1 LAESLCF
8 RMSKPESETLLEA
21 KPGCIEFCGRY
32 GEGIAFAAQAFNATF
47 KITIG
52 ILTNSL
58 ALVADG
64 AYSVTDAI
72 RAVIAMFDS
81 KITGGAGEKDDQEAK
96 SNVAAL
102 LTVLFTLIAVALSI
116 LMIVKGFLLMFRG
129 IAQIPL
135 LPALGPAMISILIN
149 FVLARFGGC
158 VGNQANSSLSPANVR
173 GAIAGIISSSICF
186 CGIFVSQFGFPLLD
200 PIAAIII
207 ALLIPHV
214 GYSVLSDVTASIIGL
229 RDRRK
234 AERTITD
241 RKKSVAMLSVLSN
254 TLLVV
259 GKILIG
265 ILIGSVSVISEGIH
279 SGVDL
284 IAAVIAFFAVRVSGR
299 PEDEEHPF
307 GHGKIEN
314 ISGTIEAL
322 LIFVAAG
329 WIIFEAGEKLLHP
342 RPMHRI
348 GWGIGIMMVSS
359 IANLIVSHY
368 LFKVGKETDSRALQ
382 ADAWHLRTDVWT
394 SAGVTCGLIVVLI
407 GQALFP
413 RLHLAW
419 IDPVA
424 AIGVAFL
431 IFHAAWHLTVES
443 GRDLLDASLPN
454 EETKW
459 LRAYL
464 KQWVHDKCDCR
475 HLRTRKAGST
485 RFVEFDLLV
494 EPSLS
499 VEASHK
505 ICEKMTRDIIARF
518 GEFTKVVI
526 HAEPR

>member
-1 LAESLCF
+1 MGKAESDA
-8 RMSKPESETLLEA
+8 LLETKRNCA
-21 KPGCIEFCGRY
+21 ELCGRY
-32 GEGIAFAAQAFNATF
+32 GDRIAFAAQVFNAAF

-72 RAVIAMFDS
+72 RALIAVFDS
-81 KITGGAGEKDDQEAK
+81 KLNAGAGEKDDREEK
-96 SNVAAL
+96 SNAAAL
-102 LTVLFTLIAVALSI
+102 LAVLFTLVAAALTI
-116 LMIVKGFLLMFRG
+116 LMLVKGFLLIFRG
-129 IAQIPL
+129 AAQVPL
-135 LPALGPAMISILIN
+135 LPALGPALISILIN
-149 FVLARFGGC
+149 FVLARFVTC
-158 VGNQANSSLSPANVR
+158 EGNQANSSCSPSNVR
-173 GAIAGIISSSICF
+173 GAVVAIVSSSICF
-186 CGIFVSQFGFPLLD
+186 CGIFASLFGLPILD
-200 PIAAIII
+200 PLAAIMI
-207 ALLIPHV
+207 ALLIPHF
-214 GYSVLSDVTASIIGL
+214 GYSVLSDVTASIIGTQ
-229 RDRRK
+229 DRAK
-234 AERTITD
+234 TESTITD
-241 RKKSVAMLSVLSN
+241 RKKAVAMLSVCSN
-254 TLLVV
+254 TVLVV
-259 GKILIG
+259 GKIVIG

-314 ISGTIEAL
+314 LSGTIEAV
-322 LIFVAAG
+322 LIFLAAG

-342 RPMHRI
+342 RPMGQI
-348 GWGIGIMMVSS
+348 GWGIGIMLVSS
-359 IANLIVSHY
+359 VANLIVSHY
-368 LFKVGKETDSRALQ
+368 LFKVGNETDSVALQ

-394 SAGVTCGLIVVLI
+394 SVGVMSGLVVVWI
-407 GQALFP
+407 GEALFP

-431 IFHAAWHLTVES
+431 IFSAAWHLTVES
-443 GRDLLDASLPN
+443 GRDLLDASLPDA
-454 EETKW
+454 ETKW

-464 KQWVHDKCDCR
+464 RQWVHDKCDCR
-475 HLRTRKAGST
+475 YLRTRKAGST

-505 ICEKMTRDIIARF
+505 ICDKMTKEIIAKF

-526 HAEPR
+526 HTEPKD